1 LIRAVLIVA
10 LIGLPLAACQS
21 EEHCVSQA
29 TLEIIEEYDNRD
41 PDDDVPV
48 PPLCDEN

>member
-1 LIRAVLIVA
+1 MLIIA

-41 PDDDVPV
+41 EADDAPV